1 MSAKWRRIQAW
12 DAEHLTGWLT
22 PVRIVMD
29 WLSSIRLAVI
39 LLVFVALY
47 AVLASVPIGLL
58 ALAPTYLVY
67 AITVALAA
75 CIPAAVGALIIRAAM
90 QSAGRAPRFIATFVV
105 ILALAVAGA
114 WAWRTFAWPT
124 LKYDPTDQTGLRFF
138 AGFVDRYDAVTVRRL
153 PILEMTELEFYA
165 WWPLTGTLLLFCA
178 NLIVATIRRIEFTF
192 KNLGVLT
199 VHTGIITMALGSL
212 MYGRFKVE
220 GDTILLAAPP
230 IEGAGPQAGPGQ
242 SMFYD
247 NTRVVLN
254 VAQHTGIG
262 GRPQWEQRVIAGL
275 PRYNVYGIDQAT
287 DAELLSSLERT
298 DTPES
303 LPLAIDT
310 PPGDGRYVDPDLE
323 FRIVGYAPQVEL
335 VSDWARA
342 EPPADTDPNPLRELE
357 LYAELPPEAGTSVD
371 PTRPAFRFTLMPAQ
385 PARRVSDNA
394 MLGIEYTTG
403 MDEARWNALTTP
415 LPRPMMHALVVQ
427 IPGADPVVL
436 DAVPGTRH
444 DIPGANVAI
453 TTTQLHP
460 TPPFPIITP
469 GYENA
474 SSPVAIITIE
484 PLDEHSDAEP
494 FERWLYYRFP
504 AIDQDIA
511 GTQADGRPNRG
522 PADRDLIDV
531 TYLDASRLQIHMDE
545 RPDGTVRSIIRQP
558 RGAVR
563 VEPDLTNDRLEDV
576 IPGIDIALARQWDHA
591 RLVRAP
597 RVLAPEEQNAQ
608 DLGTHAGSALAV
620 EISSPARGDWKI
632 VEWVPF
638 SRYLGVGDEDAQRE
652 VTLPDGRT
660 IRVAFG
666 RQQHR
671 LPGFRVRM
679 IDFEMIA
686 YDHRGAPRDY
696 QSVVRVEPTEQNDDG
711 PDFDPF
717 DHTVKL
723 NAPLRAPFHWDPESP
738 WITNTARRIGA
749 GFNPNQFKFSQAGWD
764 QQGWQ
769 QTQQMVDAGEL
780 DRPFARYTILG
791 VGNNPGIH
799 VIALGGI
806 LMSVGTPWAFYVKPW
821 LVRRE
826 RDRLKRAHAASP
838 KEAAA

>member
-22 PVRIVMD
+22 PVRIIMD

-39 LLVFVALY
+39 LLVFVSIY

-67 AITVALAA
+67 ATTVVVAAL
-75 CIPAAVGALIIRAAM
+75 IPAAVGALITRAAM
-90 QSAGRAPRFIATFVV
+90 RSTRRVPRFTATFIVT
-105 ILALAVAGA
+105 LALAVAGV
-114 WAWRTFAWPT
+114 WAWHTLAWPA
-124 LKYDPTDQTGLRFF
+124 LRYDPTGPTGLRFF
-138 AGFVDRYDAVTVRRL
+138 AGFVEQNDAVTVRRL
-153 PILEMTELEFYA
+153 PILEMTELQFYS
-165 WWPLTGTLLLFCA
+165 WWPLTGALLLFCA

-192 KNLGVLT
+192 KNIGVLT

-230 IEGAGPQAGPGQ
+230 VQSGEPQAGPGQ

-254 VAQHTGIG
+254 IAQHVGIG
-262 GRPQWEQRVIAGL
+262 GRPQWEQRTIAGL
-275 PRYNVYGIDQAT
+275 PRYNVYGLDRTT
-287 DAELLSSLERT
+287 DADFLSAIERPET
-298 DTPES
+298 TPS
-303 LPLAIDT
+303 RPLAIDI

-323 FRIVGYAPQVEL
+323 FRVVGYAPQVEL

-342 EPPADTDPNPLRELE
+342 EPPPESPPNPLRELE
-357 LYAELPPEAGTSVD
+357 LYAELPPEAGATVD
-371 PTRPAFRFTLMPAQ
+371 PTRPAFRFTLMPAT

-394 MLGIEYTTG
+394 MLGIEYTTQL
-403 MDEARWNALTTP
+403 DDARWDALATP
-415 LPRPMMHALVVQ
+415 FPSPMMHALVVR
-427 IPGADPVVL
+427 
-436 DAVPGTRH
+436 VPGTPPVVVDAIPGKRH
-444 DIPGANVAI
+444 EIPGANVAL

-474 SSPVAIITIE
+474 SSPVAIVRVE
-484 PLDEHSDAEP
+484 PEGAEP

-511 GTQADGRPNRG
+511 GTRADGRPNRG
-522 PADRDLIDV
+522 PADRDLIDI

-563 VEPDLTNDRLEDV
+563 VEPDLSNDRLEDV
-576 IPGIDIALARQWDHA
+576 IQGIDIARARQWEHA
-591 RLVRAP
+591 ELARVP
-597 RVLAPEEQNAQ
+597 RVIPPEEQRAE

-620 EISSPARGDWKI
+620 EITSPARAGWKR
-632 VEWVPF
+632 VEWIPF
-638 SRYLGVGDEDAQRE
+638 SRYLGVGDEDAQRD
-652 VTLPDGRT
+652 VTLPDGRN

-666 RQQHR
+666 RRQHR
-671 LPGFRVRM
+671 LPGFRVKM
-679 IDFEMIA
+679 VDFEMIA

-696 QSVVRVEPTEQNDDG
+696 QSVVRVEPTETKGDG
-711 PDFDPF
+711 PNFAAF

-723 NAPLRAPFHWDPESP
+723 NAPLRAPFHWDAASS
-738 WITNTARRIGA
+738 WALNVVRRLGA

-769 QTQQMVDAGEL
+769 ETQQMVDAGEM
-780 DRPFARYTILG
+780 DRPVARYTILG

-806 LMSVGTPWAFYVKPW
+806 LMSIGTPWAFYVKPW

-826 RDRLKRAHAASP
+826 KDRLKRAHAAPP
-838 KEAAA
+838 KESAA